1 MASCNHNTCPPSA
14 CVLTNAI
21 KDYKKARSSVNDA
34 SLKPFLKI
42 IDALQNEINCK
53 GEGSNTYSTGQTFP
67 CDNPLTTWT
76 FTHNLGSRLVIVQVY
91 DENFAQLT
99 P

>member
-1 MASCNHNTCPPSA
+1 MASCNHSTCPPSA

-53 GEGSNTYSTGQTFP
+53 GGAGSKTFSTAQAFT
-67 CDNPLTTWT
+67 CDNPLITWT
-76 FTHNLGSRLVIVQVY
+76 FNHN
-91 DENFAQLT
+91 QLLYKHT
-99 P
+99 MGILI